1 MARVTVE
8 DCVVKVPNRFEL
20 VLLAAQRARE
30 ITSGAPLS
38 IDRDDDKNPVVA
50 LREIA
55 DETVGLGH
63 LKESVV
69 RGMQKHVELD
79 EAEETQDLEVDSSV
93 FGFAAPGSALGVAEA
108 RSEGR
113 AYEDAEIGDET
124 ELDEEAEP
132 DDEEELIEDDLT
144 EKLASDVLSVND
156 EGEVEDLAA
165 DVLNVDDE
173 ADDDDL
179 APDALNAD
187 EEADDGDL
195 ADLPEGDLPGDDE
208 DL

>member
-55 DETVGLGH
+55 DETVGLSH

-79 EAEETQDLEVDSSV
+79 EAEETQELEIDSSV
-93 FGFAAPGSALGVAEA
+93 FGFVAPGALGVSET

-113 AYEDAEIGDET
+113 GYEDAEIGDEA

-132 DDEEELIEDDLT
+132 DEDEELIEDDLK
-144 EKLASDVLSVND
+144 EKLASDVLSVDDETDD
-156 EGEVEDLAA
+156 EG
-165 DVLNVDDE
+165 
-173 ADDDDL
+173 L

-187 EEADDGDL
+187 EDSDDEEL

>member
-55 DETVGLGH
+55 DETVGLAH

-69 RGMQKHVELD
+69 RGMQKQVELD
-79 EAEETQDLEVDSSV
+79 EVEEAQEIEVDPAV
-93 FGFAAPGSALGVAEA
+93 FGFALPADGGEGAAAAGFGDSAVDDEAEA
-108 RSEGR
+108 DDDLGED
-113 AYEDAEIGDET
+113 EDA
-124 ELDEEAEP
+124 LDEEM
-132 DDEEELIEDDLT
+132 
-144 EKLASDVLSVND
+144 
-156 EGEVEDLAA
+156 AA
-165 DVLNVDDE
+165 DVLNVE
-173 ADDDDL
+173 GEE
-179 APDALNAD
+179 DA
-187 EEADDGDL
+187 DL
-195 ADLPEGDLPGDDE
+195 ADLPDAELPGEEDE
-208 DL
+208 EA